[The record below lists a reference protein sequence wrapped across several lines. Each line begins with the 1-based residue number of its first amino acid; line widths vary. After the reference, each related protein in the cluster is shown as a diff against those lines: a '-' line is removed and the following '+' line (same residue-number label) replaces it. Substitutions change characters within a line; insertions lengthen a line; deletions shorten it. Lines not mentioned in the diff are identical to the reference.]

1 MRQGRLGQG
10 QGGPSFKRVINYLCE
25 LGGGG
30 EAEQEGGAP
39 CVSELSALRLG
50 PARESCL
57 EKIWPRPAPARA
69 ESGGGEW
76 REREARYVA
85 RGRGKGC
92 LGRNLIR
99 GGPGLFCT
107 HCISLTPLNYAVN
120 NIHGGVDCTKIIHP
134 EHS

>member
-1 MRQGRLGQG
+1 MRQSRLGQG

-50 PARESCL
+50 PVRESCL

-69 ESGGGEW
+69 ESGGGGW
-76 REREARYVA
+76 RERPGMWPGAGARVVW
-85 RGRGKGC
+85 GE
-92 LGRNLIR
+92 I
-99 GGPGLFCT
+99 
-107 HCISLTPLNYAVN
+107 
-120 NIHGGVDCTKIIHP
+120 
-134 EHS
+134 